1 MMTCERMVRMKLQ
14 WKRRFAGQM
23 WESCLMGFERDIS
36 MKRAPMPIPWI
47 VYWKSLAFTPSMYM
61 ADIE

>member
-1 MMTCERMVRMKLQ
+1 MKLQ